1 MPLRVLYDF
10 CINLI
15 DFFDTFLCEH
25 FLGCAEANDMAVLHD
40 KESVTV
46 HCCDVQVMDRRDDGQ
61 IKAFYDI
68 HQLQLILD
76 IEVVRRFVKDQARRL
91 LRKRAGQNDPLL
103 FAAR

>member
-1 MPLRVLYDF
+1 MPLRVLHDF

-15 DFFDTFLCEH
+15 DFFDTFLGEH
-25 FLGCAEANDMAVLHD
+25 FLCVPKPTIWPFFMTKSLSQYIAAMFRSWIAEM
-40 KESVTV
+40 TV
-46 HCCDVQVMDRRDDGQ
+46 RSRL
-61 IKAFYDI
+61 FYDI

-103 FAAR
+103 FAAG